1 MWSGR
6 DTLGSINQAI
16 SKLHRE
22 ESSLDRALQSAMA
35 EGERLRQERGRLMR
49 ELARVKLDEIAGGR
63 LVSGLDA
70 GERRAATLLEG
81 RRARIARAAEGRDE
95 AAARLPAAE
104 TAQARRQHDQL
115 AAGTDRHAGTVDRFV
130 AEPRGVE
137 FLWVEIADHSVEFFF
152 HQLEVHLQRQRAGLF
167 EAVGARTDE

>member
-81 RRARIARAAEGRDE
+81 RRARIARIFTIGRDHPVICAISNVLRSSKSSSVSTSRSGAE
-95 AAARLPAAE
+95 SLSINRVTIAFASPSRSSGTPAC
-104 TAQARRQHDQL
+104 RC
-115 AAGTDRHAGTVDRFV
+115 
-130 AEPRGVE
+130 
-137 FLWVEIADHSVEFFF
+137 IN
-152 HQLEVHLQRQRAGLF
+152 
-167 EAVGARTDE
+167 